1 MTHGGIWFRPFVGHV
16 PLWVTSHCGSRPTV
30 GYVPPWVRP
39 AVGLCHRESRP
50 RTVPPWVTSRR
61 GSRHAVVD
69 SDVPPWV
76 ASSCVSDCVT
86 SAVGPSPRGCVPPWV
101 TSRHCP
107 ARGSRLAMAHVPS
120 WVRSRSGSYPTVFS
134 FRRGSVPPPVTS
146 PRRSRPAVRHVEA
159 SAQDAVFLGQI
170 RHFESAGGEFTTE
183 GRSELRGLTILTARS
198 ARRAR
203 RARA

>member
-50 RTVPPWVTSRR
+50 STVPPWVTSRR

-134 FRRGSVPPPVTS
+134 FRRGSVPP
-146 PRRSRPAVRHVEA
+146 RSRPPAGHVPPCVT
-159 SAQDAVFLGQI
+159 S
-170 RHFESAGGEFTTE
+170 
-183 GRSELRGLTILTARS
+183 
-198 ARRAR
+198 RRAR
-203 RARA
+203 KMRFSSDRYDTLRVREGNSRRKGGQNFED